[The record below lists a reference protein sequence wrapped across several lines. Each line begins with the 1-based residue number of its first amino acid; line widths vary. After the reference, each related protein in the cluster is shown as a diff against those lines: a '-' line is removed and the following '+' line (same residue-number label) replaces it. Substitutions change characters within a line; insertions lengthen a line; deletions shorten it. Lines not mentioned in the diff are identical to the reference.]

1 MRRPRVLLP
10 FDNSR
15 DHRSILDMNR
25 SKSRGLLGRANRA
38 LPGGVNSPVRAFAA
52 VGGSPP
58 FIAEGYGSRIRDED
72 GNEYL
77 DFVGSWGP
85 LILGHAHSPVV
96 EAIKI
101 AAARGTSFGAP
112 TSLEVELA
120 ERVIAAI
127 PSLEMVRFVNS
138 GTEAAMSALRLA
150 RAATGRDLIVK
161 FDGCY
166 HGHADG
172 LLVKAGSGAAT
183 LGIPD
188 SAGVPEGIASLTIS
202 IPYNDLDE
210 IERTFDEFAGRIAA
224 VIVEPV
230 AGNMGVIPPG
240 PGFLEKLRAR
250 TSADGAMLIFD
261 EVITGFRVGPHGAQ
275 GLYGIRPDI
284 TCLGKIVGGGLPVGA
299 YGGSSELMANVAP
312 LGQMYQAGTLSGNP
326 LAMAAGI
333 ATLQALEADPPYDA
347 LDATSAT
354 LGDGFTDA
362 LTADGSDVCSNRVG
376 SMLTWFFGPG
386 PVVDYNTAGLSDP
399 DRFAR
404 FHRAMFERGVYL
416 PPSRFEAV
424 MVSVAHT
431 QEDIQMAIAAAKDAA
446 ESLTG

>member
-1 MRRPRVLLP
+1 
-10 FDNSR
+10 
-15 DHRSILDMNR
+15 
-25 SKSRGLLGRANRA
+25 
-38 LPGGVNSPVRAFAA
+38 
-52 VGGSPP
+52 
-58 FIAEGYGSRIRDED
+58 
-72 GNEYL
+72 
-77 DFVGSWGP
+77 
-85 LILGHAHSPVV
+85 
-96 EAIKI
+96 
-101 AAARGTSFGAP
+101 
-112 TSLEVELA
+112 
-120 ERVIAAI
+120 
-127 PSLEMVRFVNS
+127 
-138 GTEAAMSALRLA
+138 
-150 RAATGRDLIVK
+150 
-161 FDGCY
+161 
-166 HGHADG
+166 
-172 LLVKAGSGAAT
+172 
-183 LGIPD
+183 
-188 SAGVPEGIASLTIS
+188 
-202 IPYNDLDE
+202 
-210 IERTFDEFAGRIAA
+210 
-224 VIVEPV
+224 
-230 AGNMGVIPPG
+230 
-240 PGFLEKLRAR
+240 
-250 TSADGAMLIFD
+250 
-261 EVITGFRVGPHGAQ
+261 
-275 GLYGIRPDI
+275 
-284 TCLGKIVGGGLPVGA
+284 
-299 YGGSSELMANVAP
+299 MANVAP